1 MKMIPAVSDNVAHPF
16 LSVSHV
22 ASGCFFTSR
31 IFGLNFIISLLLAS
45 VTKIPTTSAGCHE
58 EY

>member
-1 MKMIPAVSDNVAHPF
+1 MKMSVQFTVILTQGNENEDDPAVSDNLAHPF

-31 IFGLNFIISLLLAS
+31 IFL
-45 VTKIPTTSAGCHE
+45 
-58 EY
+58 